1 MYIAETKMIFML
13 LLIQKTNCH
22 IFVSKNG
29 IFKALVCKPRVI
41 ADYQITSCAVFWYSY
56 MFGLTDVLLKYC
68 LG

>member
-29 IFKALVCKPRVI
+29 ISKALVYKPRVI
-41 ADYQITSCAVFWYSY
+41 ADNQITSCAVFWYSY
-56 MFGLTDVLLKYC
+56 MLGLTGVVYKYC